1 MEHMTIRE
9 AATEDIES
17 IARIYNHYVLH
28 GTATFDTEPKS
39 IEDRAVWLDSHGPR
53 HPVLV
58 ALVDGDVVGWGSL
71 SPWHT
76 RPAYDDSVEVST
88 YIDPDHLGEGI
99 GSQLMEAL
107 IERASDIGHHAVIS
121 QIVAGNEAS
130 LALGERFGFR
140 EVGRLPEVGRKFGT
154 LLDVVLMIRLI

>member
-1 MEHMTIRE
+1 MTIRE
-9 AATEDIES
+9 AMTCDIES

-39 IEDRAVWLDSHGPR
+39 VEDRRAWLDSRGPR

-58 ALVDGDVVGWGSL
+58 ALVDDEVVGWGSL

-88 YIDPDHLGEGI
+88 YVDPEHLGKGI

-107 IERASDIGHHAVIS
+107 IARASDIGHHAVIS

-130 LALGERFGFR
+130 LALGERFGFE
-140 EVGRLPEVGRKFGT
+140 EVGRLPEVGRKFGQ